1 MSQPEV
7 KLEFHGLQ
15 TSVNDLSSAPT
26 GSLEI
31 ADNVVIEAENICTPR
46 RGYDDYGY
54 SFGTALDRA
63 KSLWNYSGYTF
74 AHYSNKIAYSGVGA
88 FTDYAGSYV
97 EPAGFKITSAESN
110 KNLYFTTASGVF
122 KIDSIGLEPKP
133 VGTTKAIHL
142 SASVTGASG
151 FLANNYGVNYKA
163 LWGYKDTNSN
173 LVLGAPSPQIT
184 IKNAAGAS
192 RNVTVRV
199 YIPQGITTS
208 HFLQLHRSGSQDMSA
223 GALPS
228 TELSQ
233 CAEVNP
239 TAGNIS
245 SGYIDIVDICPD
257 SLRSPTLYTN
267 PSLGGV
273 GQANDQP
280 PLCKVMAKFK
290 DYMIYANTTS
300 KHRYFLRLLGT
311 GSAAT
316 SLQGGDTITING
328 RVYTAGAASNVG
340 TRTFACYG
348 ATGGAAT
355 TGSASEDIRQTAL
368 ELISI
373 LNQDTAATVYGFYLN
388 DTASVSQGELLIE
401 ERLIGGS
408 PFSILVSRQGCWSP
422 SELGLVAKYSKNDAL
437 VNRIYY
443 SKVQQPEAVTLLSY
457 IDIGASNKAI
467 LAVIPLR
474 ESLIIM
480 KEDGCFRLTA
490 SLSVDIIDGTQQLIG
505 PATAVALN
513 NAVFALTTQGVVNI
527 TDGGAKVIDLP
538 ISNDIRKLFGA
549 ALPTLRTN
557 SFAIAYETARKYILF
572 LPQAAGEAYCSQAL
586 VYDLFTNC
594 WTRFTLNKSCGVLDP
609 ASDKLMLGSATRNGI
624 DFERKRFDYSDH
636 VDYHSSQTLSAQTD
650 NKIIISSSDLI
661 SPGDMIYQSE
671 TVFSFVQST
680 NPPLSEVTLLDSVV
694 FDVGPVLV
702 YKAIPCKIKW
712 LPATADNPTSLK
724 HYSEI
729 CFYFK
734 SLFPSV
740 ANATFSSEKSPGE
753 KSNPIMGDSASGG
766 YGLFEWGNEPY
777 GSVPSKKPMRC
788 YITREHQRCSQL
800 SVTFTHSYAFAGWEL
815 NGVSLLYNPGSNR
828 I

>member
-54 SFGTALDRA
+54 TFGSTLDRA
-63 KSLWNYSGYTF
+63 KSIWNYSNYTF
-74 AHYSNKIAYSGVGA
+74 VHYSNKIAYSGLGA
-88 FTDYAGSYV
+88 FTNYAGTYS
-97 EPAGFKITSAESN
+97 EPSGFKITAAESN
-110 KNLYFTTASGVF
+110 KNLYFTTAAGVF
-122 KIDSIGLEPKP
+122 KIDDILLEPKA
-133 VGTTKAIHL
+133 VGTPKAIHL
-142 SASVTGASG
+142 SAAVTGASG
-151 FLANNYGVNYKA
+151 FLANNYGVNYKSV
-163 LWGYKDTNSN
+163 WGYKDTNAN
-173 LVLGAPSPQIT
+173 LLLGAPSPMIT
-184 IKNAAGAS
+184 IKNVAGAS
-192 RNVTVRV
+192 RNVVVRV
-199 YIPQGITTS
+199 YIPQGISTT
-208 HFLQLHRSGSQDMSA
+208 HFLQLYRSASQDMSGA
-223 GALPS
+223 ALPS

-239 TAGNIS
+239 SPTDIS
-245 SGYIDIVDICPD
+245 NGYVDITDICPD
-257 SLRSPTLYTN
+257 SLRAPSLYTN
-267 PSLGGV
+267 PSVGGV

-280 PLCKVMAKFK
+280 PLCKVLAKFK
-290 DYMIYANTTS
+290 DYMIYGNTTS

-328 RVYTAGAASNVG
+328 RVYTAGVATNVG
-340 TRTFACYG
+340 TKTFAAFG

-368 ELISI
+368 ELISV
-373 LNQDTAATVYGFYLN
+373 LNQDTGATVYGFYLN

-401 ERLIGGS
+401 ERAIGGS
-408 PFSILVSRQGCWSP
+408 AFSLLVSRQGCWSP
-422 SELGLVAKYSKNDAL
+422 SELGVVAKYSRNDAL

-443 SKVQQPEAVTLLSY
+443 SKVQQPEAVQLLNS

-490 SLSVDIIDGTQQLIG
+490 SLTVDIIDGTQQLIG

-557 SFAIAYETARKYILF
+557 AFAIAYETARKYILF
-572 LPQAAGEAYCSQAL
+572 LPQTAGEAYCSQAL

-609 ASDKLMLGSATRNGI
+609 VSDKLMLGSATRNGI

-636 VDYHSSQTLSAQTD
+636 VDYHSSQTVSGQAGNVLNIT
-650 NKIIISSSDLI
+650 SSDLI
-661 SPGDMIYQSE
+661 EVGDMIFESE
-671 TVFSFVQST
+671 TVFSFVEST
-680 NPPLSEVTLLDSVV
+680 NPAMSQITILDSVA
-694 FDVGPVLV
+694 FTPGAVLV
-702 YKAIPCKIKW
+702 YKSIPCKLKW
-712 LPATADNPTSLK
+712 LPATAENPTSLK

-729 CFYFK
+729 VFYFK
-734 SLFPSV
+734 SLFPSTAYAV
-740 ANATFSSEKSPGE
+740 FSSEKAPGE
-753 KSNPIMGDSASGG
+753 RPVPIRGDSASGG
-766 YGLFEWGNEPY
+766 WGLFEWGNEPY

-788 YITREHQRCSQL
+788 LVTREHQRCSQL
-800 SVTFTHSYAFAGWEL
+800 SVTFTHNYAFAGWEL
-815 NGVSLLYNPGSNR
+815 NGVSLLFNPGSNR